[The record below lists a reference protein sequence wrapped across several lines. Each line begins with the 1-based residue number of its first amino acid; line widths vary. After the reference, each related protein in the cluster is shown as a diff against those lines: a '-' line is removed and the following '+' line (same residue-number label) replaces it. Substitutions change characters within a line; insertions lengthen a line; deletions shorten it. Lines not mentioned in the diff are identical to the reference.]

1 MYDDYSAFDPHDKPE
16 FQEYL
21 ANRKYRQMAVLF
33 LLSSPF
39 ITWGLV
45 AAIAVA
51 FIRIFGS

>member
-1 MYDDYSAFDPHDKPE
+1 MYDDYSAFDPHDRPE

-33 LLSSPF
+33 LLFSPF
-39 ITWGLV
+39 ITWVIV
-45 AAIAVA
+45 AVIAGA